1 MLATSAAD
9 AFDRFERAKNDD
21 LLVRGVHHKEEA
33 GRRFCDILG
42 ALGDEIQS
50 PSDCS
55 EQIMPLWLAH
65 AAFRL
70 FAGQSLDSAKAWGS
84 QFYAELKRL
93 NGTVPFSVVYDWH
106 ANVVEP
112 FVIRISQRPEP
123 NPWSNMAPPTA
134 MQALQTRA
142 LGGDTIAA
150 DEWHRVLY
158 DAFLHI
164 HAGRMSV
171 NLNNIDLNNMGRRQ
185 DMEKFFHGPRLAE
198 ANARAYSG
206 AFASADAAGYARAN
220 ADPTSVGFGLDS
232 YAQAAITAYSILS
245 VHAMFLAYKGTSP
258 PYDYY
263 NGIKA
268 KNESIGFAALAQGLL
283 ECLTRVAQ

>member
-1 MLATSAAD
+1 VLATSAAD
-9 AFDRFERAKNDD
+9 AFERFERAKNDD
-21 LLVRGVHHKEEA
+21 LLVRGVHHKEAA
-33 GRRFCDILG
+33 GQRFCDILG
-42 ALGDEIQS
+42 ALGDEIRS
-50 PSDCS
+50 PSDCP

-70 FAGQSLDSAKAWGS
+70 FALQSLDNAKAWGS

-106 ANVVEP
+106 ANVVAP

-123 NPWSNMAPPTA
+123 NPWSNLAPPTA
-134 MQALQTRA
+134 MQALHTRA
-142 LGGDTIAA
+142 LGGDTVGA

-158 DAFLHI
+158 DAYLHI
-164 HAGRMSV
+164 FAGRTSV
-171 NLNNIDLNNMGRRQ
+171 NLNNIDLNNLGRPQ

-232 YAQAAITAYSILS
+232 YAHAALTAYSILS
-245 VHAMFLAYKGTSP
+245 VHAMFLAYKGPSP

-263 NGIKA
+263 NGIKH
-268 KNESIGFAALAQGLL
+268 KNERIGFAALAQGLL
-283 ECLTRVAQ
+283 ECLRRVAQ

>member
-1 MLATSAAD
+1 VLATSAAD

-21 LLVRGVHHKEEA
+21 LLVRGVHHKEAA

-50 PSDCS
+50 PSDCP
-55 EQIMPLWLAH
+55 EQIMPLWLAQ

-106 ANVVEP
+106 ANVVAP
-112 FVIRISQRPEP
+112 FVIRLSRRPEP
-123 NPWSNMAPPTA
+123 NPWSNLAPATA
-134 MQALQTRA
+134 MQALHTRT
-142 LGGDTIAA
+142 LGGDTVAA

-158 DAFLHI
+158 DAFSHI
-164 HAGRMSV
+164 FAGRMSV
-171 NLNNIDLNNMGRRQ
+171 NLNNIDLNNLGRRQ

-232 YAQAAITAYSILS
+232 YAHAALTAYSILS
-245 VHAMFLAYKGTSP
+245 VHAMFLAYQGPSP

-263 NGIKA
+263 NGIKS
-268 KNESIGFAALAQGLL
+268 KDERIGFAALAQGLL
-283 ECLTRVAQ
+283 QCLTRVAQ